1 LFQARKTL
9 KEESEVDNLR
19 QSLVFV
25 KDMETQAL
33 FNFLINCK
41 STTAATGALAGVPP
55 TLLSPI
61 AFHGATLKPLKV
73 RRTQHGEISADYNLF
88 MRLRILNQFNFQ

>member
-1 LFQARKTL
+1 ME
-9 KEESEVDNLR
+9 KESRVDYLR

-25 KDMETQAL
+25 RGVETQAL

-41 STTAATGALAGVPP
+41 SVTAVTGPLAGMPP
-55 TLLSPI
+55 TLLAPT

-73 RRTQHGEISADYNLF
+73 YWIGV
-88 MRLRILNQFNFQ
+88 

>member
-1 LFQARKTL
+1 MTL
-9 KEESEVDNLR
+9 EKESEVDNLR

-25 KDMETQAL
+25 RGVETQAL

-41 STTAATGALAGVPP
+41 SAIAMTGALAGIPP
-55 TLLSPI
+55 TLLAPT

-73 RRTQHGEISADYNLF
+73 SYY
-88 MRLRILNQFNFQ
+88 

>member
-1 LFQARKTL
+1 MTL
-9 KEESEVDNLR
+9 EKESEVDNLR

-25 KDMETQAL
+25 RGVETQAL

-41 STTAATGALAGVPP
+41 SAIAMTGALAGVPP
-55 TLLSPI
+55 TLLAPT

-73 RRTQHGEISADYNLF
+73 SN
-88 MRLRILNQFNFQ
+88 N

>member
-1 LFQARKTL
+1 MTL
-9 KEESEVDNLR
+9 EKESEVDNLR

-25 KDMETQAL
+25 KGVEAQAL

-41 STTAATGALAGVPP
+41 SAIAGTGALAGIPP
-55 TLLSPI
+55 TLLAPT

-73 RRTQHGEISADYNLF
+73 LYKYRK
-88 MRLRILNQFNFQ
+88 

>member
-1 LFQARKTL
+1 MTL
-9 KEESEVDNLR
+9 EKESEVDNLR

-25 KDMETQAL
+25 RGVETQAL

-41 STTAATGALAGVPP
+41 SAIAMTGVLAGVPP
-55 TLLSPI
+55 TLLAPT

-73 RRTQHGEISADYNLF
+73 SN
-88 MRLRILNQFNFQ
+88 